1 MNKLKKEKNINLDGN
16 IFNSPKIESEIDTDM
31 NASKDTPGNRKEMK
45 KNYLLQSQNSMI
57 NKRMYTLEEIISNNL
72 KNYF

>member
-45 KNYLLQSQNSMI
+45 KLFATKS
-57 NKRMYTLEEIISNNL
+57 K
-72 KNYF
+72 